1 MFDAFSRVWRWYCH
15 RILRTKL
22 SKGRRV
28 ILKKGRD
35 FKTRRLALAMAVA
48 MASGRGYALGLGDIE
63 LHSALNQPLNA
74 EVRLLAENPG
84 ELKNAVVKLAP
95 GEEFARAG
103 IERSAIL
110 SDLDFTIITV
120 KDGASVVKITSTQPI
135 REPFLDFVVQI
146 DWQSGRLLREYTVLL
161 DPPMFGEEKAAP
173 IAASE
178 TAPNSDQKPVS
189 ESEPVSGVI
198 VRQSSPVST
207 TRETRRSVSIP
218 LPGGL
223 TKSATDGGRGFGPT
237 ERNNTLWSIANSV
250 RPDDS
255 VSVYQMMMAL
265 LKNNPEAFYNNNV
278 NGLKAGYVLRVPE
291 KSVVAAVNEAEAVRE
306 AARQDEIWQ
315 RIRRG
320 GVASSANDQGL
331 QSVMGQAPADR
342 GVGNVSTQEKDT
354 ARLRLVAPSDAS
366 TVSAGGMQAELDK
379 LRSELAIALESS
391 DSAKSESEELQSRV
405 TALEGQI
412 NSLQRLLTL
421 KDQALSDM
429 QKRSGLAVP
438 PEAQAPAQTPESP
451 AEPAKSIAKPAPAK
465 PTPKAVEKPSL
476 DLSANPTLI
485 GAAVGVT
492 LLLLSVVWLI
502 VRRRRTISDSA
513 EDSEQFEPDIA
524 ETAVPAD
531 NFQFAREEQEE
542 PAMEGSN
549 DNEMNQ
555 VAEEVAQHVEQDIPQ
570 TTSDLDVMHT
580 PEGDIDP
587 IVEADVYLAYRR
599 YQQAESLI
607 QSALERQPHRL
618 DLQGKLLE
626 IYYAAK
632 NAGAFQTL
640 AKTLFTNLGSNS
652 DDPLWQR
659 ILPMGR
665 ELCPDY
671 ELFATSADGDDEQKS
686 ASTGD
691 ALFNE
696 RAGLAS
702 EQSSAG
708 NTSDDAHRG
717 DAQESYDLNLGTAR
731 SSAAPEE
738 EKMDFDLNLG
748 DDAATT
754 ENSPE
759 SSRSFSES
767 FGAKEDETAAGDRD
781 ASTAGADSE
790 PPQARSHNLWEI
802 DSAIS
807 DFDNIDFGLD
817 DSDLLAG
824 TDVVGTKLDL
834 ARAYIDMGDN
844 DSATDILKEVT
855 NEGNEQQK
863 QEAKTLMEKIA

>member
-1 MFDAFSRVWRWYCH
+1 M
-15 RILRTKL
+15 
-22 SKGRRV
+22 

-74 EVRLLAENPG
+74 EVRLLTENPG
-84 ELKNAVVKLAP
+84 ELKNAVIKLAT
-95 GEEFARAG
+95 GEEFAREG

-110 SDLDFTIITV
+110 SDIDFTIVTA
-120 KDGASVVKITSTQPI
+120 KDGASIVKITSTQPI
-135 REPFLDFVVQI
+135 REPFLDFVVQM
-146 DWQSGRLLREYTVLL
+146 DWQSGHLLREYTLLL
-161 DPPMFGEEKAAP
+161 DPPVFGEEKAGQ
-173 IAASE
+173 IAAPE
-178 TAPNSDQKPVS
+178 TAPNSDRQPAP
-189 ESEPVSGVI
+189 ETEPVSGATVPPM
-198 VRQSSPVST
+198 SPVPVP
-207 TRETRRSVSIP
+207 RETRHGAATP

-223 TKSATDGGRGFGPT
+223 TKSATDGGQGYGPT
-237 ERNNTLWSIANSV
+237 RRTDTLWSIANSV

-291 KSVVAAVNEAEAVRE
+291 KSAVAAVNEAEAVRE
-306 AARQDEIWQ
+306 AARQDELWQ
-315 RIRRG
+315 RIKRG
-320 GVASSANDQGL
+320 GVASFANDQGL
-331 QSVMGQAPADR
+331 PSVTEQVPVDR
-342 GVGNVSTQEKDT
+342 GAGNVSNQEKET

-379 LRSELAIALESS
+379 LRSELAIALEAS

-412 NSLQRLLTL
+412 NSLQRLLAL

-438 PEAQAPAQTPESP
+438 PEAQTPAQTPESP
-451 AEPAKSIAKPAPAK
+451 TEPTKSIAKPAAK
-465 PTPKAVEKPSL
+465 ATPKLIEKPPL
-476 DLSANPTLI
+476 DLSANPALI
-485 GAAVGVT
+485 GAAAGVA

-502 VRRRRTISDSA
+502 VRRRRANSDSA
-513 EDSEQFEPDIA
+513 EDSEQFEPDIG

-549 DNEMNQ
+549 DNEINR
-555 VAEEVAQHVEQDIPQ
+555 VAEEVAQHAEQDIPQ

-607 QSALERQPHRL
+607 QSALERQPHRQ

-640 AKTLFTNLGSNS
+640 ATSLFTNLGSNS

-671 ELFATSADGDDEQKS
+671 ELFAVSADGDDEKKS
-686 ASTGD
+686 VSARE
-691 ALFNE
+691 AFFNE
-696 RAGLAS
+696 RPGLVA
-702 EQSSAG
+702 EQSFAG
-708 NTSDDAHRG
+708 DTSDGAHRG
-717 DAQESYDLNLGTAR
+717 DAQESHDLNLEMAR
-731 SSAAPEE
+731 SDAVPEE

-748 DDAATT
+748 DEAAAS

-759 SSRSFSES
+759 SSRSFSDS
-767 FGAKEDETAAGDRD
+767 FGVKDAETAAGDRD
-781 ASTAGADSE
+781 TSTAAIDSE
-790 PPQARSHNLWEI
+790 PPQARPHNLWEI
-802 DSAIS
+802 ESAIP

-844 DSATDILKEVT
+844 GSATDILKEVT
-855 NEGNEQQK
+855 EEGNEQQK